1 MKQTLRWLIYSIL
14 FGAIITVFGSPQ
26 SFQEW
31 VGLWICGTV
40 FFLGML
46 INMLDAKEK

>member
-1 MKQTLRWLIYSIL
+1 MKQTLKWLIYSIL

-46 INMLDAKEK
+46 INMVGAKEK